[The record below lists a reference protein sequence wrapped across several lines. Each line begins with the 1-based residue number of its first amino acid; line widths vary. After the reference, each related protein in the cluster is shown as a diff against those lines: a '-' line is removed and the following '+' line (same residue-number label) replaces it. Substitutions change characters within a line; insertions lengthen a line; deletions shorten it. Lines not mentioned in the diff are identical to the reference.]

1 MYVDVD
7 RGSKAGGRE
16 MWPPLQ

>member
-1 MYVDVD
+1 ML
-7 RGSKAGGRE
+7 RRIEERSGRE